1 MTAVR
6 LPLSTPDG
14 VTSRTSRGSGSRTLI
29 RLRFVLALVTN
40 PPDGSRLVVV
50 QIDDYGPW
58 TTTPAPRRETDLQAL
73 QARLFATLADF
84 LGDRDGYA
92 FASRYDNMIGVA
104 NAVEPDAFERLQ
116 ERVANRFPVTVSVG
130 VGTAPTPADALD
142 AAGSVLQDAGSAQSR
157 DRQEVLDHRVVG
169 DATAG
174 VLSVAHF
181 DVVDAT
187 GELTDTVS
195 PAVADRTIQD
205 AASTLG
211 ELLRAEFDAVTQ
223 FVGGDNVIAVCPS
236 VSHADLEDVLTRV
249 HENAGVELQVGV
261 GYGSTAHAAG
271 DDAKHALERC
281 RETGDRVHGP
291 WTVADD

>member
-1 MTAVR
+1 M
-6 LPLSTPDG
+6 SD
-14 VTSRTSRGSGSRTLI
+14 SR
-29 RLRFVLALVTN
+29 
-40 PPDGSRLVVV
+40 DGSRLVVV

-73 QARLFATLADF
+73 QARLFATVADF

-104 NAVEPDAFERLQ
+104 NAADPDAFARLQ

-130 VGTAPTPADALD
+130 VGTAPTPATALD
-142 AAGSVLQDAGSAQSR
+142 AAGAVLQDAGSAQSR
-157 DRQEVLDHRVVG
+157 DRTEVLDHRVVD
-169 DATAG
+169 DATPGA
-174 VLSVAHF
+174 LSVAHF

-187 GELTDTVS
+187 GELTDRVS
-195 PAVADRTIQD
+195 PAVADRTIRD

-223 FVGGDNVIAVCPS
+223 FVGGDNAIAVCPS
-236 VSHADLEDVLTRV
+236 VTRADLEDVLTRV
-249 HENAGVELQVGV
+249 REAAGVELQVGV
-261 GYGSTAHAAG
+261 GHGPTAHAAG

-281 RETGDRVHGP
+281 RATGDRVHGP